1 MKKNRRDTPKVRI
14 LLVDDH
20 PSTRSGARLMIE
32 TERDLEV
39 CGEADTAEEGLEA
52 AIRLSPSLVITD
64 VTLPG
69 RSGLELVQDLAARCP
84 LVPVLVFSMHSEFTY
99 ARRAL
104 QVGARGYIMKS
115 EDGSTLLQAIRTVIS
130 GRISLSPTAS
140 SQLLEFVN
148 DRSKQKRMGIE
159 ALSPR
164 EFEVFRL
171 IGRGICT
178 KDIADQ
184 LHLSIKTVDTHRSRI
199 KQKVGVNTL
208 AELISISSTWLTEQS
223 MTPPAAA
230 ATSD

>member
-1 MKKNRRDTPKVRI
+1 MKKNCRDTRKVRI

-115 EDGSTLLQAIRTVIS
+115 EDGSTLLQAIRTVMS

-140 SQLLEFVN
+140 SRLLEFVT

-184 LHLSIKTVDTHRSRI
+184 LHLSIKTVDTHRARI
-199 KQKVGVNTL
+199 KEKVGVNTL

-230 ATSD
+230 ATSH

>member
-1 MKKNRRDTPKVRI
+1 MKKNRRDTRKVRI

-115 EDGSTLLQAIRTVIS
+115 EDGSSLLQAIRTVMS

-184 LHLSIKTVDTHRSRI
+184 LHLSIKTVDTHRARI
-199 KQKVGVNTL
+199 KEKVGVNTL

-223 MTPPAAA
+223 MTPQAAA
-230 ATSD
+230 ATSH

>member
-1 MKKNRRDTPKVRI
+1 
-14 LLVDDH
+14 
-20 PSTRSGARLMIE
+20 MIE

-115 EDGSTLLQAIRTVIS
+115 EDGSTLLQAIRTVMS

-184 LHLSIKTVDTHRSRI
+184 LHLSIKTVDTHRARI
-199 KQKVGVNTL
+199 KEKVGVNTL

-223 MTPPAAA
+223 MTPQAAA
-230 ATSD
+230 ATSH

>member
-1 MKKNRRDTPKVRI
+1 MKKTKRSARKVRI

-20 PSTRSGARLMIE
+20 PSTRFGARSMIE

-52 AIRLSPSLVITD
+52 AIRLSPDLVISD

-84 LVPVLVFSMHSEFTY
+84 RVPVLVFSMHSEFTY

-115 EDGSTLLQAIRTVIS
+115 EDGSSLLQAIRTVLS
-130 GRISLSPTAS
+130 GRISLSPAAS
-140 SQLLEFVN
+140 SRLLEFVT
-148 DRSKQKRMGIE
+148 DRSHQKRIGIE

-171 IGRGICT
+171 IGKGTCT

-184 LHLSIKTVDTHRSRI
+184 LHLSIKTVDTHRARI
-199 KQKVGVNTL
+199 KQKVGVDTL
-208 AELISISSTWLTEQS
+208 AELISISSSWLAEQS

-230 ATSD
+230 ATSR

>member
-1 MKKNRRDTPKVRI
+1 MKKNRRDTRKVRI

-115 EDGSTLLQAIRTVIS
+115 EDGSTLLQAIRTVMS

-184 LHLSIKTVDTHRSRI
+184 LHLSIKTVDTHRARI
-199 KQKVGVNTL
+199 KEKVGVNTL

-223 MTPPAAA
+223 MTPQAAA
-230 ATSD
+230 ATSH